1 VLEEAGVV
9 LVSKVVGVGSVGVE
23 VVFANVLK
31 GAELVAGVGVVLD
44 IRSVEDEL
52 KHGVQSKQALSLQ
65 SSEVLL
71 ASRGMNCPSARVSEM
86 RKHVPCV
93 GKKEDELQFLV

>member
-1 VLEEAGVV
+1 MLEEAGVV

-31 GAELVAGVGVVLD
+31 GAVLVAGVGVVLD

-52 KHGVQSKQALSLQ
+52 QHGVQSKQALSL
-65 SSEVLL
+65 
-71 ASRGMNCPSARVSEM
+71 
-86 RKHVPCV
+86 H
-93 GKKEDELQFLV
+93 